1 MSEYIDVVEHNP
13 IVFVKKVCEAIA
25 DGYTVTND
33 IAGYPSFSPYC
44 QVRLF
49 KSDSDSVVVPASWGD
64 ELVLSDYD
72 GMKFMITLSAAVK
85 GGWRFVEGGDHY
97 FDALGLKTIQLSR
110 SVKAEAVPEPVPQP
124 EAKPK
129 TGKQGKQGKQNTPPK
144 KALVA
149 EPTITEMETTNDQQA
164 E

>member
-1 MSEYIDVVEHNP
+1 MSDYIDVVEHNP

-25 DGYTVTND
+25 EGYTVTND
-33 IAGYPSFSPYC
+33 IAGYPNFNPYC

-49 KSDSDSVVVPASWGD
+49 KVEQSGVVVPASWGD
-64 ELVLSDYD
+64 DITIEDYD

-85 GGWRFVEGGDHY
+85 GGWRFVEGGEHY
-97 FDALGLKTIQLSR
+97 FDSLGLKSVQLSR
-110 SVKAEAVPEPVPQP
+110 TAKAEAVPESKAEVKPA
-124 EAKPK
+124 AKPK
-129 TGKQGKQGKQNTPPK
+129 AGKQGKQTTVPK

-149 EPTITEMETTNDQQA
+149 EPTITEMEATDDQQA